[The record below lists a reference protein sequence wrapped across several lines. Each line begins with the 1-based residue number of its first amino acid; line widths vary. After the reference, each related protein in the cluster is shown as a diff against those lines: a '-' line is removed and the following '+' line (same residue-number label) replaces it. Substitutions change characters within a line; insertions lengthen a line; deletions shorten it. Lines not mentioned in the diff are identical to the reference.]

1 MSETTSLGSILLKW
15 LNNSDYPEWA
25 IRIEAILVQEGLWSL
40 VKPTAEEKDKHI
52 QDKMA
57 HAWAEMI
64 LHVEDNQ
71 LVHMISPDP
80 MQIWLTLQCVHQA
93 AGFATFLSLR
103 RKFLTAKKSDSQT
116 MQACIGQIQGL
127 AFRMEHA
134 KIAITNQDKI
144 LAITIGLPPSFNN
157 VIINFDSMSSETLTL
172 DLVIACL
179 LNEEV
184 QQITT
189 IPSVKEDQNGTRRS
203 HGSFPP

>member
-1 MSETTSLGSILLKW
+1 
-15 LNNSDYPEWA
+15 
-25 IRIEAILVQEGLWSL
+25 
-40 VKPTAEEKDKHI
+40 
-52 QDKMA
+52 
-57 HAWAEMI
+57 MI

-157 VIINFDSMSSETLTL
+157 VIINFDSMSPKTLTL

-179 LNEEV
+179 LNKEV

-189 IPSVKEDQNGTRRS
+189 IPSVKEDDQIKMELDEAMAVS
-203 HGSFPP
+203 HPKPISEVLCFFCNRKGHYKSDCPERKAWEKSKKTSTAAGAWESSDDEAF